1 MLIDEKIKECEYAYT
16 KCFSEFY
23 EDEKIIRFRDNKIK
37 DMHNH
42 NFTFIKKQID
52 ETKLI
57 AIIEEEIPLRLIEK
71 GDFCKFMFND
81 YGITATLSN
90 INYKPEISLNGYYS
104 FDISKFSKLK
114 VNSNCEIKK
123 VTSPK
128 MLENILA
135 FELQLDEER
144 LGRDFC
150 TRKCNRRIEEYISDK
165 NINSYICYQN
175 GQIIGSCELFMNN
188 GVAKI
193 ENFIVLPAFQRKGY
207 GTTILKALIDIAI
220 SEVSKIIYLVTDEE
234 DTAKEM
240 YKKLGFSKTGERT
253 DLMFKL

>member
-1 MLIDEKIKECEYAYT
+1 
-16 KCFSEFY
+16 
-23 EDEKIIRFRDNKIK
+23 
-37 DMHNH
+37 
-42 NFTFIKKQID
+42 
-52 ETKLI
+52 
-57 AIIEEEIPLRLIEK
+57 
-71 GDFCKFMFND
+71 
-81 YGITATLSN
+81 
-90 INYKPEISLNGYYS
+90 
-104 FDISKFSKLK
+104 
-114 VNSNCEIKK
+114 
-123 VTSPK
+123 

-144 LGRDFC
+144 FRTVFF

-175 GQIIGSCELFMNN
+175 GQIIGSCELFINN